1 MPNKLKLQPIE
12 NWLKKNDWHFYD
24 HQLETL
30 SKSLQGYDVLLVA
43 PTGGGKTLAG
53 FLPSLED
60 LINKKNPKNQLH
72 TLYIS
77 PLKALTVDV
86 HRNLSAPI
94 SDQKLDIKVETRTG
108 DTSSYKKVRQKQEP
122 PHMLMTTPES
132 LALLLASP
140 DANDYFKFLKFLII
154 DEIHS
159 LVNSKR
165 GDLLSLNLSRLD
177 TIVPTYRKVGLSA
190 TVKNTNSV
198 LSFLSKNKKS
208 ITLNV
213 EEKSFPNIEI
223 LKTDNRVP
231 WSGHMAGYAIKEIYK
246 KIQNSTM
253 SIVFVNTRAQAELIF
268 NKLWHE
274 NEINLKIA
282 VHHGSLE
289 KEIRRKVENMMSLGQ
304 LDCVVATSSLD
315 LGIDWGNVN
324 LVIQIGSPKGIA
336 RFLQRIGRSNHRLN
350 EPSKA
355 ILVPSNRFEYL
366 ECVSAISSIKEKIL
380 DETKE
385 KEGSLDVL
393 AQHILGVACSKPF
406 EVNELFV
413 EIKNS
418 WPYRNLQMGKFLEVL
433 EFVKNGG
440 YSLKNYDQYSKIGLN
455 KQNLYT
461 IKNKNI
467 RNKYRL
473 NVGTIVESY
482 MLKVKLGNRT
492 LGQVEEWF
500 IEGLNQGD
508 TFLFGG
514 RVLEYQYLSNNNVIV
529 RTTKDQQPKIPS
541 YAGGRLPLS
550 SELSFQ
556 VRSLISKEE
565 NWKNLPSQIS
575 EWLKLQLKFSNIPSP
590 EELLVET
597 FPRKI
602 KNKKRYFLICYSF
615 EGRNA
620 NQTLG
625 FLISKRMQRMGYKP
639 IGFVATEYALAIWS
653 MNMVEDINILL
664 SDDIMLDDL
673 YEWLEETPL
682 LKKNFRDAAII
693 SGLIERIIPGQKK
706 TGKQI
711 MFNSD
716 LIFDV
721 LKKHEPNHLLLQV
734 ARQDSYRGLIDLDRL
749 SEFLKRIKKN
759 IILKKLNQI
768 SPLAIPLILE
778 INRQTID
785 KSEVNEYF
793 LQELEQQMTREVGL
807 N

>member
-12 NWLKKNDWHFYD
+12 NWLKKNNWHFYD

-406 EVNELFV
+406 EVNKLFS

-455 KQNLYT
+455 KQNLYA

-556 VRSLISKEE
+556 VRSLISKEK

>member
-12 NWLKKNDWHFYD
+12 NWLKKNNWHFYD
-24 HQLETL
+24 HQLETV

-60 LINKKNPKNQLH
+60 LINKKNPENQLH

-393 AQHILGVACSKPF
+393 AQHILGVACCKPF

-413 EIKNS
+413 EIKKS

-455 KQNLYT
+455 KQNLYA

-514 RVLEYQYLSNNNVIV
+514 RVLEYQHLSNNNVIV

-556 VRSLISKEE
+556 VRLLISKEE

-590 EELLVET
+590 EELLVEI

>member
-12 NWLKKNDWHFYD
+12 NWLKKNNWHFYD

-413 EIKNS
+413 EIKKS

-455 KQNLYT
+455 KQNLYA

-556 VRSLISKEE
+556 VRSLISKEK

-590 EELLVET
+590 EELLVEI

>member
-1 MPNKLKLQPIE
+1 
-12 NWLKKNDWHFYD
+12 
-24 HQLETL
+24 
-30 SKSLQGYDVLLVA
+30 
-43 PTGGGKTLAG
+43 
-53 FLPSLED
+53 
-60 LINKKNPKNQLH
+60 
-72 TLYIS
+72 
-77 PLKALTVDV
+77 
-86 HRNLSAPI
+86 
-94 SDQKLDIKVETRTG
+94 
-108 DTSSYKKVRQKQEP
+108 
-122 PHMLMTTPES
+122 MLMTTPES

-140 DANDYFKFLKFLII
+140 EANDYFKFLKFLII

-165 GDLLSLNLSRLD
+165 GDLLSLNLSRLE
-177 TIVPTYRKVGLSA
+177 TIAPKCQKLGLSA
-190 TVKNTNSV
+190 TVKNKNSV
-198 LSFLSKNKKS
+198 LAFLSQKNKS
-208 ITLNV
+208 ITINV
-213 EEKSFPNIEI
+213 QERSSPSIDI
-223 LKTDNRVP
+223 LKTDIRVP
-231 WSGHMAGYAIKEIYK
+231 WSGHMASYAIKDIYK
-246 KIQNSTM
+246 KIINSTM
-253 SIVFVNTRAQAELIF
+253 SIVFVNTRAQAELVF

-274 NEINLKIA
+274 NEKNLKIA
-282 VHHGSLE
+282 IHHGSLE
-289 KEIRRKVENMMSLGQ
+289 KEMRRKVENMMSRGL

-315 LGIDWGNVN
+315 LGIDWGNID

-350 EPSKA
+350 EPSRA
-355 ILVPSNRFEYL
+355 LLVPSNRFEYL
-366 ECVSAISSIKEKIL
+366 ECVSAISSIRENIL
-380 DETKE
+380 DEIND

-406 EVNELFV
+406 EVNELFT

-418 WPYRNLQMGKFLEVL
+418 WPYRNLQIKKFLEVL

-455 KQNLYT
+455 KENLYT

-500 IEGLNQGD
+500 IEGLNEGD

-514 RVLEYQYLSNNNVIV
+514 RILEYQYLSNNNVIV

-575 EWLKLQLKFSNIPSP
+575 EWLRLQLKFSNIPGP

-597 FPRKI
+597 FPRNI

-749 SEFLKRIKKN
+749 SKFLKRIKKN

-793 LQELEQQMTREVGL
+793 LQELEEQMTKEVGL

>member
-1 MPNKLKLQPIE
+1 
-12 NWLKKNDWHFYD
+12 
-24 HQLETL
+24 LETI
-30 SKSLQGYDVLLVA
+30 A
-43 PTGGGKTLAG
+43 PKC
-53 FLPSLED
+53 
-60 LINKKNPKNQLH
+60 
-72 TLYIS
+72 
-77 PLKALTVDV
+77 
-86 HRNLSAPI
+86 
-94 SDQKLDIKVETRTG
+94 QKL
-108 DTSSYKKVRQKQEP
+108 
-122 PHMLMTTPES
+122 
-132 LALLLASP
+132 
-140 DANDYFKFLKFLII
+140 
-154 DEIHS
+154 
-159 LVNSKR
+159 
-165 GDLLSLNLSRLD
+165 
-177 TIVPTYRKVGLSA
+177 GLSA
-190 TVKNTNSV
+190 TVKNKNSV
-198 LSFLSKNKKS
+198 LAFLSQKNKS
-208 ITLNV
+208 ITINV
-213 EEKSFPNIEI
+213 QERSSPSIDI
-223 LKTDNRVP
+223 LKTDIRVP
-231 WSGHMAGYAIKEIYK
+231 WSGHMASYAIKDIYK
-246 KIQNSTM
+246 KIINSTM
-253 SIVFVNTRAQAELIF
+253 SIVFVNTRAQAELVF

-274 NEINLKIA
+274 NEKNLKIA
-282 VHHGSLE
+282 IHHGSLE
-289 KEIRRKVENMMSLGQ
+289 KEMRRKVENMMSRGL

-315 LGIDWGNVN
+315 LGIDWGNID

-350 EPSKA
+350 EPSRA
-355 ILVPSNRFEYL
+355 LLVPSNRFEYL
-366 ECVSAISSIKEKIL
+366 ECVSAISSIRENIL
-380 DETKE
+380 DEIND

-406 EVNELFV
+406 EVNELFT

-418 WPYRNLQMGKFLEVL
+418 WPYRNLQIKKFLEVL

-455 KQNLYT
+455 KENLYT

-500 IEGLNQGD
+500 IEGLNEGD

-514 RVLEYQYLSNNNVIV
+514 RILEYQYLSNNNVIV
-529 RTTKDQQPKIPS
+529 RTTKHQQPKIPS

-575 EWLKLQLKFSNIPSP
+575 EWLRLQLKFSNIPGP

-597 FPRKI
+597 FPRNI

-793 LQELEQQMTREVGL
+793 LQELEEQMTKEVGL

>member
-12 NWLKKNDWHFYD
+12 NWLKKNNWHFYD

-556 VRSLISKEE
+556 VRSLISKEK

-597 FPRKI
+597 FPRQI

>member
-1 MPNKLKLQPIE
+1 
-12 NWLKKNDWHFYD
+12 
-24 HQLETL
+24 
-30 SKSLQGYDVLLVA
+30 
-43 PTGGGKTLAG
+43 
-53 FLPSLED
+53 
-60 LINKKNPKNQLH
+60 
-72 TLYIS
+72 
-77 PLKALTVDV
+77 
-86 HRNLSAPI
+86 
-94 SDQKLDIKVETRTG
+94 
-108 DTSSYKKVRQKQEP
+108 
-122 PHMLMTTPES
+122 
-132 LALLLASP
+132 
-140 DANDYFKFLKFLII
+140 
-154 DEIHS
+154 
-159 LVNSKR
+159 
-165 GDLLSLNLSRLD
+165 
-177 TIVPTYRKVGLSA
+177 
-190 TVKNTNSV
+190 
-198 LSFLSKNKKS
+198 
-208 ITLNV
+208 
-213 EEKSFPNIEI
+213 
-223 LKTDNRVP
+223 
-231 WSGHMAGYAIKEIYK
+231 
-246 KIQNSTM
+246 
-253 SIVFVNTRAQAELIF
+253 
-268 NKLWHE
+268 
-274 NEINLKIA
+274 
-282 VHHGSLE
+282 
-289 KEIRRKVENMMSLGQ
+289 
-304 LDCVVATSSLD
+304 
-315 LGIDWGNVN
+315 
-324 LVIQIGSPKGIA
+324 
-336 RFLQRIGRSNHRLN
+336 
-350 EPSKA
+350 
-355 ILVPSNRFEYL
+355 
-366 ECVSAISSIKEKIL
+366 
-380 DETKE
+380 
-385 KEGSLDVL
+385 
-393 AQHILGVACSKPF
+393 
-406 EVNELFV
+406 
-413 EIKNS
+413 
-418 WPYRNLQMGKFLEVL
+418 
-433 EFVKNGG
+433 
-440 YSLKNYDQYSKIGLN
+440 
-455 KQNLYT
+455 
-461 IKNKNI
+461 
-467 RNKYRL
+467 
-473 NVGTIVESY
+473 

-500 IEGLNQGD
+500 IEGLNEGD

-514 RVLEYQYLSNNNVIV
+514 RILEYQYLSNNNVIV

-565 NWKNLPSQIS
+565 NWKNLPVQIS
-575 EWLKLQLKFSNIPSP
+575 EWLSLQLKFSNIPGP

-597 FPRKI
+597 FPRNI

-793 LQELEQQMTREVGL
+793 LQELEEQMTKEVGL

>member
-12 NWLKKNDWHFYD
+12 NWLKKNNWHFYD

-455 KQNLYT
+455 KQNLYA

-556 VRSLISKEE
+556 VRSLISKEK

-590 EELLVET
+590 EELLVEI

-673 YEWLEETPL
+673 FEWLEETPL

>member
-12 NWLKKNDWHFYD
+12 NWLKKNNWHFYD

-60 LINKKNPKNQLH
+60 LINKKNHKNQLH

-108 DTSSYKKVRQKQEP
+108 DTSSYKKVQQKQEP

-177 TIVPTYRKVGLSA
+177 TIVPNYRKIGLSA
-190 TVKNTNSV
+190 TVKNTNPV

-556 VRSLISKEE
+556 VRSLISKEK

>member
-1 MPNKLKLQPIE
+1 MLDKLKLEPIN
-12 NWLKKNDWHFYD
+12 NWLKKNNWHFYN
-24 HQLETL
+24 HQLETVT
-30 SKSLQGYDVLLVA
+30 KTLQGYDVLLVA

-53 FLPSLED
+53 FLPALED
-60 LINKKNPKNQLH
+60 LINNQYPKNQLH

-86 HRNLSAPI
+86 HRNLLAPI
-94 SDQKLDIKVETRTG
+94 QDQKLDINVETRTG
-108 DTSSYKKVRQKQEP
+108 DTSSYKKARQKQAP

-140 DANDYFKFLKFLII
+140 EANDYFKFLKFLII

-165 GDLLSLNLSRLD
+165 GDLLSLNLSRLE
-177 TIVPTYRKVGLSA
+177 TIAPKCKKLGLSA
-190 TVKNTNSV
+190 TVKNKNSV
-198 LSFLSKNKKS
+198 LAFLSQKNKS
-208 ITLNV
+208 ITINV
-213 EEKSFPNIEI
+213 QERSSPSIDI
-223 LKTDNRVP
+223 LKTDIRVP
-231 WSGHMAGYAIKEIYK
+231 WSGHMASYAIKDIYK
-246 KIQNSTM
+246 KIINSTM
-253 SIVFVNTRAQAELIF
+253 SIVFVNTRAQAELVF

-274 NEINLKIA
+274 NEKNLKIA
-282 VHHGSLE
+282 IHHGSLE
-289 KEIRRKVENMMSLGQ
+289 KEMRRKVENMMSQGL

-315 LGIDWGNVN
+315 LGIDWGNID

-350 EPSKA
+350 EPSRA
-355 ILVPSNRFEYL
+355 LLVPSNRFEYL
-366 ECVSAISSIKEKIL
+366 ECVSAISSIRENIL
-380 DETKE
+380 DEIND

-406 EVNELFV
+406 EVNELFT

-418 WPYRNLQMGKFLEVL
+418 WPYRNLQIKKFLEVL

-455 KQNLYT
+455 KENLYT

-500 IEGLNQGD
+500 IEGLNEGD

-514 RVLEYQYLSNNNVIV
+514 RILEYQYLSNNNVIV
-529 RTTKDQQPKIPS
+529 KTTKDQQPKIPS

-575 EWLKLQLKFSNIPSP
+575 EWLKLQLKFSNIPGP

-597 FPRKI
+597 FPRNI

-793 LQELEQQMTREVGL
+793 LQELEEQMTKEVGL

>member
-12 NWLKKNDWHFYD
+12 NWLKKNNWHFYD

-455 KQNLYT
+455 KQNLYA

-514 RVLEYQYLSNNNVIV
+514 RVLEYQHLSNNNVIV

-556 VRSLISKEE
+556 VRSLISKEK

-590 EELLVET
+590 EELLVEI

>member
-12 NWLKKNDWHFYD
+12 NWLKKNNWHFYD

-177 TIVPTYRKVGLSA
+177 TIVPNYRKIGLSA
-190 TVKNTNSV
+190 TVKNTNPV

-282 VHHGSLE
+282 VHHGSLG

-380 DETKE
+380 DETKD

-413 EIKNS
+413 EIKKS

-556 VRSLISKEE
+556 VRSLISKEK

-590 EELLVET
+590 EELLVEI

>member
-1 MPNKLKLQPIE
+1 MLDKLKLEPIN
-12 NWLKKNDWHFYD
+12 NWLKKNNWHFYN
-24 HQLETL
+24 HQLETVT
-30 SKSLQGYDVLLVA
+30 KTLQGYDVLLVA

-53 FLPSLED
+53 FLPALED
-60 LINKKNPKNQLH
+60 LINNQHPKNQLH

-86 HRNLSAPI
+86 HRNLLAPI
-94 SDQKLDIKVETRTG
+94 QDQKLDINVETRTG
-108 DTSSYKKVRQKQEP
+108 DTSSYKKARQKQAP

-140 DANDYFKFLKFLII
+140 EANDYFKFLKFLII

-165 GDLLSLNLSRLD
+165 GDLLSLNLSRLE
-177 TIVPTYRKVGLSA
+177 TIAPKCRKLGLSA
-190 TVKNTNSV
+190 TVKNKNSV
-198 LSFLSKNKKS
+198 LAFLSQKNKS
-208 ITLNV
+208 ITINV
-213 EEKSFPNIEI
+213 QERSSPSIDI
-223 LKTDNRVP
+223 LKTDIRVP
-231 WSGHMAGYAIKEIYK
+231 WSGHMASYAIKDIYK
-246 KIQNSTM
+246 KIINSTM
-253 SIVFVNTRAQAELIF
+253 SIVFVNTRAQAELVF

-274 NEINLKIA
+274 NEKNLKIA
-282 VHHGSLE
+282 IHHGSLE
-289 KEIRRKVENMMSLGQ
+289 KEMRRKVENMMSRGL

-315 LGIDWGNVN
+315 LGIDWGNID

-350 EPSKA
+350 EPSRA
-355 ILVPSNRFEYL
+355 LLVPSNRFEYL
-366 ECVSAISSIKEKIL
+366 ECVSAISSIRENIL
-380 DETKE
+380 DEIND

-406 EVNELFV
+406 EVNELFT

-418 WPYRNLQMGKFLEVL
+418 WPYRNLQIKKFLEVL

-455 KQNLYT
+455 KENLYT

-500 IEGLNQGD
+500 IEGLNEGD

-514 RVLEYQYLSNNNVIV
+514 RILEYQYLSNNNVIV

-575 EWLKLQLKFSNIPSP
+575 EWLRLQLKFSNIPGP

-597 FPRKI
+597 FPRNI

-793 LQELEQQMTREVGL
+793 LQELEEQMTKEVGL

>member
-1 MPNKLKLQPIE
+1 M
-12 NWLKKNDWHFYD
+12 
-24 HQLETL
+24 
-30 SKSLQGYDVLLVA
+30 
-43 PTGGGKTLAG
+43 
-53 FLPSLED
+53 
-60 LINKKNPKNQLH
+60 H

-86 HRNLSAPI
+86 HRNLLAPI
-94 SDQKLDIKVETRTG
+94 QDQKLDINVETRTG
-108 DTSSYKKVRQKQEP
+108 DTSSYKKARQKQAP

-140 DANDYFKFLKFLII
+140 EANDYFKFLKFLII

-165 GDLLSLNLSRLD
+165 GDLLSLNLSRLE
-177 TIVPTYRKVGLSA
+177 TIAPKCRKLGLSA
-190 TVKNTNSV
+190 TVKNKNSV
-198 LSFLSKNKKS
+198 LAFLSQKNKS
-208 ITLNV
+208 ITINV
-213 EEKSFPNIEI
+213 QERSSPSIDI
-223 LKTDNRVP
+223 LKTDIRVP
-231 WSGHMAGYAIKEIYK
+231 WSGHMASYAIKDIYK
-246 KIQNSTM
+246 KIINSTM
-253 SIVFVNTRAQAELIF
+253 SIVFVNTRAQAELVF

-274 NEINLKIA
+274 NEKNLKIA
-282 VHHGSLE
+282 IHHGSLE
-289 KEIRRKVENMMSLGQ
+289 KEMRRKVENMMSRGL

-315 LGIDWGNVN
+315 LGIDWGNID

-350 EPSKA
+350 EPSRA
-355 ILVPSNRFEYL
+355 LLVPSNRFEYL
-366 ECVSAISSIKEKIL
+366 ECVSAISSIRENIL
-380 DETKE
+380 DEIND

-406 EVNELFV
+406 EVNELFT

-418 WPYRNLQMGKFLEVL
+418 WPYRNLQIKKFLEVL

-455 KQNLYT
+455 KENLYT

-500 IEGLNQGD
+500 IEGLNEGD

-514 RVLEYQYLSNNNVIV
+514 RILEYQYLSNNNVIV

-575 EWLKLQLKFSNIPSP
+575 EWLKLQLKFSNIPGP

-597 FPRKI
+597 FPRNI

-793 LQELEQQMTREVGL
+793 LQELEEQMTKEVGL

>member
-1 MPNKLKLQPIE
+1 
-12 NWLKKNDWHFYD
+12 
-24 HQLETL
+24 
-30 SKSLQGYDVLLVA
+30 
-43 PTGGGKTLAG
+43 
-53 FLPSLED
+53 
-60 LINKKNPKNQLH
+60 
-72 TLYIS
+72 
-77 PLKALTVDV
+77 V
-86 HRNLSAPI
+86 HRNLLAPI
-94 SDQKLDIKVETRTG
+94 QDQKLDIKVETRTG
-108 DTSSYKKVRQKQEP
+108 DTSSYKKARQKQAP

-140 DANDYFKFLKFLII
+140 EANDYFKFLKFLII

-165 GDLLSLNLSRLD
+165 GDLLSLNLSRLE
-177 TIVPTYRKVGLSA
+177 TIAPKCQKLGLSA
-190 TVKNTNSV
+190 TVKNKNSV
-198 LSFLSKNKKS
+198 LAFLSQKNKS
-208 ITLNV
+208 ITINV
-213 EEKSFPNIEI
+213 QERSSPSIDI
-223 LKTDNRVP
+223 LKTDIRVP
-231 WSGHMAGYAIKEIYK
+231 WSGHMASYAIKDIYK
-246 KIQNSTM
+246 KIINSTM
-253 SIVFVNTRAQAELIF
+253 SIVFVNTRAQAELVF

-274 NEINLKIA
+274 NEKNLKIA
-282 VHHGSLE
+282 IHHGSLE
-289 KEIRRKVENMMSLGQ
+289 KEMRRKVENMMSRGL

-315 LGIDWGNVN
+315 LGIDWGNID

-350 EPSKA
+350 EPSRA
-355 ILVPSNRFEYL
+355 LLVPSNRFEYL
-366 ECVSAISSIKEKIL
+366 ECVSAISSIRENIL
-380 DETKE
+380 DEIND

-406 EVNELFV
+406 EVNELFT

-418 WPYRNLQMGKFLEVL
+418 WPYRNLQIKKFLEVL

-455 KQNLYT
+455 KENLYT

-500 IEGLNQGD
+500 IEGLNEGD

-514 RVLEYQYLSNNNVIV
+514 RILEYQYLSNNNVIV

-575 EWLKLQLKFSNIPSP
+575 EWLRLQLKFSNIPGP
-590 EELLVET
+590 EGLLVET
-597 FPRKI
+597 FPRNI

-749 SEFLKRIKKN
+749 SKFLKRIKKN

-793 LQELEQQMTREVGL
+793 LQELEEQMTKEVGL

>member
-12 NWLKKNDWHFYD
+12 NWLKKNNWHFYD

-213 EEKSFPNIEI
+213 EEKSFPYIEI

-350 EPSKA
+350 ESSKA

-380 DETKE
+380 DETKD

-406 EVNELFV
+406 EVNELFA

-418 WPYRNLQMGKFLEVL
+418 WPYRNLQMGTFLEVL

-440 YSLKNYDQYSKIGLN
+440 YSLKNYDQN
-455 KQNLYT
+455 
-461 IKNKNI
+461 
-467 RNKYRL
+467 
-473 NVGTIVESY
+473 
-482 MLKVKLGNRT
+482 
-492 LGQVEEWF
+492 
-500 IEGLNQGD
+500 
-508 TFLFGG
+508 
-514 RVLEYQYLSNNNVIV
+514 
-529 RTTKDQQPKIPS
+529 
-541 YAGGRLPLS
+541 
-550 SELSFQ
+550 
-556 VRSLISKEE
+556 
-565 NWKNLPSQIS
+565 
-575 EWLKLQLKFSNIPSP
+575 
-590 EELLVET
+590 
-597 FPRKI
+597 
-602 KNKKRYFLICYSF
+602 
-615 EGRNA
+615 
-620 NQTLG
+620 
-625 FLISKRMQRMGYKP
+625 
-639 IGFVATEYALAIWS
+639 
-653 MNMVEDINILL
+653 
-664 SDDIMLDDL
+664 
-673 YEWLEETPL
+673 
-682 LKKNFRDAAII
+682 
-693 SGLIERIIPGQKK
+693 
-706 TGKQI
+706 
-711 MFNSD
+711 
-716 LIFDV
+716 
-721 LKKHEPNHLLLQV
+721 
-734 ARQDSYRGLIDLDRL
+734 
-749 SEFLKRIKKN
+749 
-759 IILKKLNQI
+759 
-768 SPLAIPLILE
+768 
-778 INRQTID
+778 
-785 KSEVNEYF
+785 
-793 LQELEQQMTREVGL
+793 
-807 N
+807 